1 MNKKRLLSIFTLI
14 LLVCSLVTMALAAP
28 EAAPVADAASA
39 EPLPW
44 YAALMSSNFGSFLPI
59 IIIFVVFY
67 FLLIRPEN
75 KKKKEIAKM
84 RSNLKVGDEITTIG
98 GIMGRVTNVR
108 DDQLTIESSNDRSKL
123 RIAKWAVSTVD
134 KAREVPEDTAE

>member
-1 MNKKRLLSIFTLI
+1 
-14 LLVCSLVTMALAAP
+14 
-28 EAAPVADAASA
+28 
-39 EPLPW
+39 
-44 YAALMSSNFGSFLPI
+44 MSSNFGSFLPI